1 MVLAAILWV
10 CALPQTD
17 DLGKFSAALKAN
29 GERQTLSVTPF
40 DSTSRDSIVRAAS
53 PSAPEPKVTSEAEP
67 AVLRS
72 SAEPVQPVRAT
83 AGRPGESPR
92 QRKTWYGLMAAA
104 HAAAGFDAWTTRR
117 AISSGYGR
125 EANPFLKPFA
135 SSNAIYAAIQVS
147 PSFMD
152 FLSKRVFAGGQAQ
165 PGRCALEELE
175 ADTLKS
181 SLEGPKIPQPPTKGV
196 PAHPPAGT
204 LCFLA
209 RRRDLGRRRSCIF

>member
-29 GERQTLSVTPF
+29 GARQTLSVTPF
-40 DSTSRDSIVRAAS
+40 DSTSRDSIVREAS
-53 PSAPEPKVTSEAEP
+53 PSAPELKVKAEAEP
-67 AVLRS
+67 AALGL

-83 AGRPGESPR
+83 AGRPDESPR

-135 SSNAIYAAIQVS
+135 SSKDRKSTRLNSSHTVISYAV
-147 PSFMD
+147 FCLKKKKKND
-152 FLSKRVFAGGQAQ
+152 LLS
-165 PGRCALEELE
+165 ALSMCM
-175 ADTLKS
+175 AD
-181 SLEGPKIPQPPTKGV
+181 
-196 PAHPPAGT
+196 
-204 LCFLA
+204 
-209 RRRDLGRRRSCIF
+209 

>member
-67 AVLRS
+67 AVLRL

-104 HAAAGFDAWTTRR
+104 HAAACGPGVKSGCGVRCGHQSVPRLPLPR
-117 AISSGYGR
+117 A
-125 EANPFLKPFA
+125 
-135 SSNAIYAAIQVS
+135 
-147 PSFMD
+147 
-152 FLSKRVFAGGQAQ
+152 FAGPSCRCSDGLNGFRRQAQ
-165 PGRCALEELE
+165 
-175 ADTLKS
+175 
-181 SLEGPKIPQPPTKGV
+181 
-196 PAHPPAGT
+196 H
-204 LCFLA
+204 
-209 RRRDLGRRRSCIF
+209 RRLSLGRYLRLRRGRRCCSNDRIS

>member
-29 GERQTLSVTPF
+29 GERQTLSVTLF
-40 DSTSRDSIVRAAS
+40 DSTSRNSIVRAAS
-53 PSAPEPKVTSEAEP
+53 PSAPEPKVASEAEP
-67 AVLRS
+67 AVLGL
-72 SAEPVQPVRAT
+72 SAEPFQPVRAT

-152 FLSKRVFAGGQAQ
+152 FLGKRMMVSQNPWIRKVWWLPQTAGASASILA
-165 PGRCALEELE
+165 GRHNL
-175 ADTLKS
+175 
-181 SLEGPKIPQPPTKGV
+181 GV
-196 PAHPPAGT
+196 VP
-204 LCFLA
+204 
-209 RRRDLGRRRSCIF
+209 

>member
-53 PSAPEPKVTSEAEP
+53 PSAPEPKVTSEP

-92 QRKTWYGLMAAA
+92 QRKTWYGLMVSQNPWIRKFWWLPQT
-104 HAAAGFDAWTTRR
+104 AGASVSLL
-117 AISSGYGR
+117 AGR
-125 EANPFLKPFA
+125 HNL
-135 SSNAIYAAIQVS
+135 
-147 PSFMD
+147 
-152 FLSKRVFAGGQAQ
+152 
-165 PGRCALEELE
+165 
-175 ADTLKS
+175 
-181 SLEGPKIPQPPTKGV
+181 GV
-196 PAHPPAGT
+196 VP
-204 LCFLA
+204 
-209 RRRDLGRRRSCIF
+209 